1 MADETVDI
9 RYLLNSDEF
18 ARESARIDAEIRGTE
33 RTTVGAVSQMD
44 GDFKRLAKTVGQLGI
59 ATALAAA
66 GREVFNFSRNFASKM
81 AEVVT
86 LSDEIETNLDSYKA
100 KVIALTRS
108 IPVMAD
114 ESAAALYQI
123 VSAGHDGADGM
134 TILEQSAKA
143 AVAGVTETATAA
155 DGITSILNAY
165 QKSASEAE
173 SVSDMM
179 FTTVRLGKTTFGEL
193 ASYIAQVTPTAAAYG
208 VEMDQ
213 VLAAIATL
221 TKSGVPT
228 AQAVTQIRQAIIAA
242 SKVLGDGAF
251 EGRSLQEALGMIADK
266 AGGSES
272 KLRALVPEIEAVNG
286 MLGLTGI
293 NARTASEHL
302 DAMTQS
308 AGATAKAFEQQMRDP
323 QKQIEL
329 LKNNLLAA
337 FSDLGEGALNTVGEL
352 AQLLNEAFSSG
363 AADKL
368 IGVIAT
374 LTVAYGTYRTQLL
387 LVAAAK
393 KLLENNRYDEEGRQ
407 LAVLLSKEQQ
417 RALGIT
423 NLNRLTREQTTAVR
437 EKVAAEVQALRTAAQ
452 LAAAEKAA
460 ATEGYRSALQRALA
474 SKEAVRNAESA
485 LVAAQASGDAE
496 RIAAAQSALAAAQE
510 ERHAAAV
517 ARKAA
522 AQTYA
527 SARTKAAT
535 TATAANTLQT
545 RVATATDTAAAKAK
559 NLFTVATTRLT
570 RAFQAMKVAFAA
582 NPIGAIITVV
592 TTAATAMSLFGDNTE
607 EAAGGVSAMSD
618 ALAKHQAEI
627 NRETA
632 KIDELFAAIRKAK
645 TGTQE
650 YADAKD
656 AILRGYGSYLS
667 GLGEEIRQ
675 LQDVEGAY
683 IAIKTAAQE
692 SAAARAK
699 AAFVEDAEGRAA
711 GTMGNVLDKIRQNVT
726 DSYSKEFLEKYPGQV
741 DAVIAELVNAM
752 SDGSKTI
759 DQRNMDVNKILQN
772 YGLSYSGVIQ
782 SGVSMNPLRHLK
794 ENLFSD
800 YVSAYSSLESLRTT
814 ADEVFGNGAQGKN
827 GTGESAQIKTV
838 AERVTELRNEIA
850 KAESELQKLRASGS
864 TATDSQITAAE
875 NRLKELRSQLE
886 IYTGVS
892 SKDAT
897 DALKKQRELS
907 QAATQAEI
915 DAQAQRIALMR
926 DGKNKR
932 LAEIDLEYQQTVAKI
947 NKEKQTAISGG
958 ATEDQLGKYDSL
970 IDIAGNKRVQDRAQ
984 VEKDYAMQTAE
995 TYRQL
1000 GDVFLSEEERKQ
1012 RATEQTYQA
1021 MRDKAVEDLQAG
1033 NISGADFISVNDKI
1047 DRAEEQE
1054 TAQNQLEKWQKYATE
1069 RLRIEEEFQQDV
1081 ARIRKQGR
1089 GQDGEDEIEQLR
1101 TIRDNDITALTE
1113 DMGMK
1118 EDEFT
1123 AIVDNIVNMGLDKIL
1138 EMIPKVQDAISA
1150 LGDSDPT
1157 KKSKLQATEKALRVA
1172 QSKRDNNSS
1181 IQATSPGSKTINEWK
1196 DLQSVLNDVYDTF
1209 GEVGEAIGGTAGE
1222 AIKTGGEIATAMTQL
1237 IDGIVRVATG
1247 SVTAVQG
1254 SSQAASNAIKT
1265 VETASVILAIISAA
1279 LQVATKIASLFI
1291 KDHELSEET
1300 IKSYEAYIDVLDQI
1314 IEREKEVIES
1324 HTGMQAVL
1332 ASDDAVKAIEK
1343 QEEATRKLGKAYLA
1357 SRAKNSHSY
1366 GVKTAERLGDYRDA
1380 IEAAGFDW
1388 DELLGS
1394 GRMEGLF
1401 DLSGE
1406 EIERFQKELP
1416 EVWAKLDEDTQEY
1429 LQTLVDCKDQMEE
1442 IGEATNEALT
1452 GFSFDDAREEL
1463 EDFLNDMDMTFEDV
1477 ADNFQSRMMTAI
1489 NRVVASGLEDRLKSW
1504 YDHLSESMKDGTLT
1518 DAERE
1523 ALRQEYEEIY
1533 RKAKE
1538 EQDAAYTAAGINSS
1552 IGSSD
1557 GLRGEIS
1564 EKITEDTAS
1573 KLEGLFRVTY
1583 DKVAAI
1589 HSNSSDQ
1596 LNTLRAGFSD
1606 VAEMLR
1612 TQVAI
1617 EENTRRSADNSDR
1630 ITEQLNDLKDELK
1643 AIKTN
1648 TKGGVYGK

>member
-155 DGITSILNAY
+155 DGITSMLNAY
-165 QKSASEAE
+165 QKSASDAE

-193 ASYIAQVTPTAAAYG
+193 AASIAQVTPTAAAYG

-251 EGRSLQEALGMIADK
+251 EGRSLQEALGMIAEK

-293 NARTASEHL
+293 NAQTASEHL
-302 DAMTQS
+302 EAMTQS
-308 AGATAKAFEQQMRDP
+308 AGATTKAFEQQMRDP

-329 LKNNLLAA
+329 LTNNLLSAFSEIGDGALELVGDVAESLNAA
-337 FSDLGEGALNTVGEL
+337 FD
-352 AQLLNEAFSSG
+352 SG
-363 AADKL
+363 AADNL
-368 IGVIAT
+368 IATIAT

-393 KLLENNRYDEEGRQ
+393 KMQTNAQYDEEARQ
-407 LAVLLSKEQQ
+407 LATLLSHEQQ

-437 EKVAAEVQALRTAAQ
+437 EKVAAEVQAVRTAAQ
-452 LAAAEKAA
+452 LAAVEKAA
-460 ATEGYRSALQRALA
+460 ATEGYRSALQRAIA
-474 SKEAVRNAESA
+474 SKEAVRSAEAA
-485 LVAAQASGDAE
+485 LVAAKASGDAE

-517 ARKAA
+517 ARKST

-527 SARTKAAT
+527 AARTKAAT

-545 RVATATDTAAAKAK
+545 RVATATDTAAARAK

-570 RAFQAMKVAFAA
+570 RAFQALKVAFAS

-592 TTAATAMSLFGDNTE
+592 TTAATAMALFGDSTE
-607 EAAGGVSAMSD
+607 ETKEEVLGLARANQKAGDEFDAQAAKIKTLQGIIENGNVAYNERRR
-618 ALAKHQAEI
+618 A
-627 NRETA
+627 
-632 KIDELFAAIRKAK
+632 IDELKTIIPEYNGQLSEEGTLINNNTEAIKRYLVQLERQIKLKAIQDELTEAYKTQRNQQKTYDTARQRYSAMQTNSAYGQKPIIDVAGWLGLRDIQKAK
-645 TGTQE
+645 TE
-650 YADAKD
+650 MD
-656 AILRGYGSYLS
+656 
-667 GLGEEIRQ
+667 
-675 LQDVEGAY
+675 
-683 IAIKTAAQE
+683 
-692 SAAARAK
+692 K
-699 AAFVEDAEGRAA
+699 AE
-711 GTMGNVLDKIRQNVT
+711 
-726 DSYSKEFLEKYPGQV
+726 
-741 DAVIAELVNAM
+741 AELEATKRIVEELNSEFVAT
-752 SDGSKTI
+752 SEDGNNEGNSTVVTSVSK
-759 DQRNMDVNKILQN
+759 
-772 YGLSYSGVIQ
+772 
-782 SGVSMNPLRHLK
+782 
-794 ENLFSD
+794 
-800 YVSAYSSLESLRTT
+800 
-814 ADEVFGNGAQGKN
+814 
-827 GTGESAQIKTV
+827 
-838 AERVTELRNEIA
+838 RVTELRTEIA
-850 KAESELQKLRASGS
+850 KAESELETLRSPAS
-864 TATDSQITAAE
+864 TATEAQITAAE
-875 NRLKELRSQLE
+875 NRLKDLRSQLE

-892 SKDAT
+892 TTEAT
-897 DALKKQRELS
+897 SALKKQSELS
-907 QAATQAEI
+907 QAVTQAEI
-915 DAQAQRIALMR
+915 DAQAQRVAVMR

-947 NKEKQTAISGG
+947 NQNRQRE
-958 ATEDQLGKYDSL
+958 
-970 IDIAGNKRVQDRAQ
+970 AGNGAHEEKLSIYDGMIATAEQKRLQDRAR
-984 VEKDYAMQTAE
+984 VEKEYAEQAAD

-1012 RATEQTYQA
+1012 RATERTYES
-1021 MRDKAVEDLQAG
+1021 MRKKLNDDLDAG
-1033 NISGADFISVNDKI
+1033 NISESDFYKQSAMI

-1069 RLRIEEEFQQDV
+1069 RLRIEEEFQQNV
-1081 ARIRKQGR
+1081 TRIRKQGR
-1089 GQDGEDEIEQLR
+1089 SKAGEDEIEQLR
-1101 TIRDNDITALTE
+1101 TIRDNDITALAE
-1113 DMGMK
+1113 NMGLK
-1118 EDEFT
+1118 EEEFT

-1138 EMIPKVQDAISA
+1138 AMIPQVQEALDALVDDADPAVKARLQAQLAA
-1150 LGDSDPT
+1150 LKIQAQNLKTGSDSGKT
-1157 KKSKLQATEKALRVA
+1157 AKKSTE
-1172 QSKRDNNSS
+1172 
-1181 IQATSPGSKTINEWK
+1181 EWK
-1196 DLQSVLNDVYDTF
+1196 DLQDVLNGVSETF
-1209 GEVGEAIGGTAGE
+1209 SEVGDAIGGTSGEIIAGM
-1222 AIKTGGEIATAMTQL
+1222 GGIATATASMVN
-1237 IDGIVRVATG
+1237 GIVAIG
-1247 SVTAVQG
+1247 E
-1254 SSQAASNAIKT
+1254 AASGLEKASAILM
-1265 VETASVILAIISAA
+1265 VISTGLRIVSG
-1279 LQVATKIASLFI
+1279 LFSLFS
-1291 KDHELSEET
+1291 KDHELPQET

-1314 IEREKEVIES
+1314 IDREKEVIES

-1332 ASDDAVKAIEK
+1332 ASDDAVRAIEK
-1343 QEEATRKLGKAYLA
+1343 QEEATRRLGKAYLA
-1357 SRAKNSHSY
+1357 SRAKNNHSY
-1366 GVKTAERLGDYRDA
+1366 GVKTAERLGGYRDV

-1388 DELLGS
+1388 TELYGS

-1401 DLSGE
+1401 DLSGA

-1416 EVWAKLDEDTQEY
+1416 EVWAQLDEDTRKY
-1429 LQTLVDCKDQMEE
+1429 LETIVDCKDKMEE
-1442 IGEATNEALT
+1442 LGEATSEALT
-1452 GFSFDDAREEL
+1452 GFTLDDARSEL
-1463 EDFLNDMDMTFEDV
+1463 EDFLNDMDATFDDV
-1477 ADNFQSRMMTAI
+1477 ADNFQSRMLTAI
-1489 NRVVASGLEDRLKSW
+1489 NRVVASGLDGRLQTW
-1504 YDHLSESMKDGTLT
+1504 YDNLSEAMSDGTLT

-1538 EQDAAYTAAGINSS
+1538 EQEAAYSAAGLNPS

-1564 EKITEDTAS
+1564 EKITEETAS
-1573 KLEGLFRVTY
+1573 RLEGLFRVTY
-1583 DKVAAI
+1583 DKVAEI
-1589 HSNSSDQ
+1589 YGIQTDQ
-1596 LNTLRAGFSD
+1596 LQTLRTGFVD

-1617 EENTRRSADNSDR
+1617 EENTRRSADNSDI
-1630 ITEQLNDLKDELK
+1630 ITEQLEDLKDELK

>member
-18 ARESARIDAEIRGTE
+18 ARESARIDAAIRGTE
-33 RTTVGAVSQMD
+33 RTTESTVSQMD
-44 GDFKRLAKTVGQLGI
+44 SEFKRLAKTAGQIGI

-66 GREVFNFSRNFASKM
+66 GREVFNFAREFESKM
-81 AEVVT
+81 SEVIT
-86 LSDEIETNLDSYKA
+86 LSDEIETNIDDYKA

-108 IPVMAD
+108 IPVMAT

-393 KLLENNRYDEEGRQ
+393 KLLENNRYDEEARQ
-407 LAVLLSKEQQ
+407 LATLLSHEQQ

-545 RVATATDTAAAKAK
+545 RVATATDTAAARAK

-592 TTAATAMSLFGDNTE
+592 TTAATAMSLFGDSTE

-759 DQRNMDVNKILQN
+759 DQRNVDVNKILQN

-838 AERVTELRNEIA
+838 AERVTELRTEIA

-864 TATDSQITAAE
+864 IATDSQITAAE
-875 NRLKELRSQLE
+875 NRLKELRSQVE

-897 DALKKQRELS
+897 DALKKQREIS

-915 DAQAQRIALMR
+915 DAQSKRIALMR

-932 LAEIDLEYQQTVAKI
+932 LAEIDLEYKQEVAKI
-947 NKEKQTAISGG
+947 NQNRQRDVGNGVNVDYDGQIATA
-958 ATEDQLGKYDSL
+958 EQ
-970 IDIAGNKRVQDRAQ
+970 KRVQDRAQ
-984 VEKDYAMQTAE
+984 VEKEYAMQTAE

-1000 GDVFLSEEERKQ
+1000 GDLFLSEEERKQ

-1021 MRDKAVEDLQAG
+1021 MRDKAVDDLQAG
-1033 NISGADFISVNDKI
+1033 NIRGADFISMNDKI

-1089 GQDGEDEIEQLR
+1089 GQEGEDEIEQLR
-1101 TIRDNDITALTE
+1101 TIRDNDITVLTE
-1113 DMGMK
+1113 DMEMK
-1118 EDEFT
+1118 EEEFT

-1138 EMIPKVQDAISA
+1138 EMIPQVQNAINN
-1150 LGDSDPT
+1150 LGDDVDPSVKAQWQAQLTALKAQAKNKKTGTESSDAAKEST
-1157 KKSKLQATEKALRVA
+1157 
-1172 QSKRDNNSS
+1172 DD
-1181 IQATSPGSKTINEWK
+1181 WK
-1196 DLQSVLNDVYDTF
+1196 DLQEVLNGVSETF
-1209 GEVGEAIGGTAGE
+1209 NEVGDAIGGTTGE
-1222 AIKTGGEIATAMTQL
+1222 IVSGIGGIATATASML
-1237 IDGIVRVATG
+1237 NGIQAVK
-1247 SVTAVQG
+1247 TA
-1254 SSQAASNAIKT
+1254 SSAL
-1265 VETASVILAIISAA
+1265 ETASAYLMIISAA
-1279 LQVATKIASLFI
+1279 LQVATKIASLFT

-1332 ASDDAVKAIEK
+1332 ASEDAVKAIEK

-1357 SRAKNSHSY
+1357 SRAKNNRSY
-1366 GVKTAERLGDYRDA
+1366 GVKTAERLGGYRDA

-1388 DELLGS
+1388 AELYGS

-1401 DLSGE
+1401 DLSGA
-1406 EIERFQKELP
+1406 EIERFQTELP
-1416 EVWAKLDEDTQEY
+1416 EVWAKLDEETKGY
-1429 LQTLVDCKDQMEE
+1429 LQTLVDCKNQMEE
-1442 IGEATNEALT
+1442 IGEVTNEALT
-1452 GFSFDDAREEL
+1452 GFSFEDAKDEL

-1533 RKAKE
+1533 RQAKE
-1538 EQDAAYTAAGINSS
+1538 EQDAAYTAAGINPS

-1564 EKITEDTAS
+1564 EKITEDTAL

-1589 HSNSSDQ
+1589 HSNSSEH

>member
-33 RTTVGAVSQMD
+33 RTTIGAVSQMD

-155 DGITSILNAY
+155 DGITSMLNAY
-165 QKSASEAE
+165 QKSASDAE

-193 ASYIAQVTPTAAAYG
+193 AASIAQVTPTAAAYG

-251 EGRSLQEALGMIADK
+251 EGRSLQEALGMIAEK

-293 NARTASEHL
+293 NAQTASEHL
-302 DAMTQS
+302 EAMTQS
-308 AGATAKAFEQQMRDP
+308 AGATTKAFEQQMRDP
-323 QKQIEL
+323 QKQIDL
-329 LKNNLLAA
+329 LKNNLLSAFSEIGDGALELVGDVAESLNAA
-337 FSDLGEGALNTVGEL
+337 FD
-352 AQLLNEAFSSG
+352 SG
-363 AADKL
+363 AADNL
-368 IGVIAT
+368 IATIAT

-393 KLLENNRYDEEGRQ
+393 KMQTNAQYDEEARQ
-407 LAVLLSKEQQ
+407 LATLLSHEQQ

-437 EKVAAEVQALRTAAQ
+437 EKVAVEAQAVRTAAQ
-452 LAAAEKAA
+452 LAAAEKVA
-460 ATEGYRSALQRALA
+460 ATEGYRSALQRAIA
-474 SKEAVRNAESA
+474 SKEAVRSAEAA
-485 LVAAQASGDAE
+485 LVAAKASGDAE

-517 ARKAA
+517 ARKSA

-527 SARTKAAT
+527 AACTKAAT

-545 RVATATDTAAAKAK
+545 RVATVTDTAAARAK

-570 RAFQAMKVAFAA
+570 RAFQALKVAFAS

-592 TTAATAMSLFGDNTE
+592 TTAATAMALFGDSTE
-607 EAAGGVSAMSD
+607 ETKEEVLGLARANQKAGDEFDAQAAKIKTLQGIIENGNVAYNERRR
-618 ALAKHQAEI
+618 A
-627 NRETA
+627 
-632 KIDELFAAIRKAK
+632 IDELKTIIPEYNGQLSEEGTLINNNTEAIKAYLIQLERQIRLKAIQEEKEEAIRKQRKLEKQLSADQDAYDRAQKAASTTVYGGDSGVEYQRQMLARAANAERRVKQTEQELAQVNK
-645 TGTQE
+645 T
-650 YADAKD
+650 
-656 AILRGYGSYLS
+656 LS
-667 GLGEEIRQ
+667 EL
-675 LQDVEGAY
+675 DVE
-683 IAIKTAAQE
+683 
-692 SAAARAK
+692 
-699 AAFVEDAEGRAA
+699 FVETSKSDD
-711 GTMGNVLDKIRQNVT
+711 GTPEDKVT
-726 DSYSKEFLEKYPGQV
+726 S
-741 DAVIAELVNAM
+741 
-752 SDGSKTI
+752 
-759 DQRNMDVNKILQN
+759 
-772 YGLSYSGVIQ
+772 
-782 SGVSMNPLRHLK
+782 
-794 ENLFSD
+794 
-800 YVSAYSSLESLRTT
+800 
-814 ADEVFGNGAQGKN
+814 
-827 GTGESAQIKTV
+827 V
-838 AERVTELRNEIA
+838 AERVTELRTEIA
-850 KAESELQKLRASGS
+850 KAESELETLRSPAS
-864 TATDSQITAAE
+864 TATEAQITAAE
-875 NRLKELRSQLE
+875 NRLKDLRSQLE

-892 SKDAT
+892 TTEAT
-897 DALKKQRELS
+897 SALKKQSELS
-907 QAATQAEI
+907 QAVTQAEI
-915 DAQAQRIALMR
+915 DAQAQRVAVMR

-947 NKEKQTAISGG
+947 NQNRQRE
-958 ATEDQLGKYDSL
+958 
-970 IDIAGNKRVQDRAQ
+970 AGNGAHEEKLSIYDGMIATAEQKRLQDRAR
-984 VEKDYAMQTAE
+984 VEKEYAEQAAE

-1012 RATEQTYQA
+1012 RATERTYES
-1021 MRDKAVEDLQAG
+1021 MRKQLNDDLDAG
-1033 NISGADFISVNDKI
+1033 NISESDFYKQSAMIE
-1047 DRAEEQE
+1047 RAEAQE
-1054 TAQNQLEKWQKYATE
+1054 TAQNQLEKWQKYATD

-1089 GQDGEDEIEQLR
+1089 GKEGEDEIEQLR
-1101 TIRDNDITALTE
+1101 AIRDNDIATLTE
-1113 DMGMK
+1113 SMGLK
-1118 EDEFT
+1118 EEEFT
-1123 AIVDNIVNMGLDKIL
+1123 AIVDNIVNLGLDKIL
-1138 EMIPKVQDAISA
+1138 AMIPQVQEALDA
-1150 LGDSDPT
+1150 LGDDADPAVKARFQAQLAALKIQSQNRKTGSDSGKT
-1157 KKSKLQATEKALRVA
+1157 AKKSTE
-1172 QSKRDNNSS
+1172 
-1181 IQATSPGSKTINEWK
+1181 EWK
-1196 DLQSVLNDVYDTF
+1196 DLQDVLNGVSETF
-1209 GEVGEAIGGTAGE
+1209 NEVGDAIGGTSGEIIAGM
-1222 AIKTGGEIATAMTQL
+1222 GGIATATASMVN
-1237 IDGIVRVATG
+1237 GIVAIG
-1247 SVTAVQG
+1247 E
-1254 SSQAASNAIKT
+1254 AASGLEKASAILM
-1265 VETASVILAIISAA
+1265 VISTGLRIVSG
-1279 LQVATKIASLFI
+1279 LFSLFS
-1291 KDHELSEET
+1291 KDHELPQET

-1314 IEREKEVIES
+1314 IDREKEVIES

-1332 ASDDAVKAIEK
+1332 ASDDAVRAIEK
-1343 QEEATRKLGKAYLA
+1343 QEEATRRLGKAYLA
-1357 SRAKNSHSY
+1357 SRAKNNHSY
-1366 GVKTAERLGDYRDA
+1366 GVKTAERLGGYRDV

-1388 DELLGS
+1388 TELYGS

-1401 DLSGE
+1401 DLSGA

-1416 EVWAKLDEDTQEY
+1416 EVWAQLDEDTRKY
-1429 LQTLVDCKDQMEE
+1429 LETIVDCKDKMEE
-1442 IGEATNEALT
+1442 LGEATSEALT
-1452 GFSFDDAREEL
+1452 GFTLDDARSEL
-1463 EDFLNDMDMTFEDV
+1463 EDFLNDMDATFDDV
-1477 ADNFQSRMMTAI
+1477 ADNFQSRMLTAI
-1489 NRVVASGLEDRLKSW
+1489 NRVVASGLDGRLQTW
-1504 YDHLSESMKDGTLT
+1504 YDNLSEAMSDGTLT

-1538 EQDAAYTAAGINSS
+1538 EQEAAYSAAGLNPS

-1564 EKITEDTAS
+1564 EKITEETAS
-1573 KLEGLFRVTY
+1573 RLEGLFRVTY
-1583 DKVAAI
+1583 DKVAEI
-1589 HSNSSDQ
+1589 YGIQTDQ
-1596 LNTLRAGFSD
+1596 LQTLRTGFVD

-1617 EENTRRSADNSDR
+1617 EENTRRSADNSDI
-1630 ITEQLNDLKDELK
+1630 ITEQLEDLKDELK

>member
-33 RTTVGAVSQMD
+33 RTTVSAVSQMD

-155 DGITSILNAY
+155 DGITSMLNAY
-165 QKSASEAE
+165 QKSASDAE

-193 ASYIAQVTPTAAAYG
+193 AASIAQVTPTAAAYG

-251 EGRSLQEALGMIADK
+251 EGRSLQEALGMIAEK

-293 NARTASEHL
+293 NAQTASEHL
-302 DAMTQS
+302 EAMTQS
-308 AGATAKAFEQQMRDP
+308 AGATTKAFEQQMRDP

-329 LKNNLLAA
+329 LTNNLLSAFSEIGDGALELVGDVAESLNAA
-337 FSDLGEGALNTVGEL
+337 FD
-352 AQLLNEAFSSG
+352 SG
-363 AADKL
+363 AADNL
-368 IGVIAT
+368 IATIAT

-393 KLLENNRYDEEGRQ
+393 KMQTNAQYDEEARQ
-407 LAVLLSKEQQ
+407 LATLLSHEQQ

-437 EKVAAEVQALRTAAQ
+437 EKVAAEVQAVRTAAE

-460 ATEGYRSALQRALA
+460 ATEGYRSALQRAIA
-474 SKEAVRNAESA
+474 SKEAVRSAEAA
-485 LVAAQASGDAE
+485 LVAAKASGDAE

-517 ARKAA
+517 ARKST

-527 SARTKAAT
+527 AARTKAAT

-545 RVATATDTAAAKAK
+545 RVATATDTAAARAK

-570 RAFQAMKVAFAA
+570 RAFQALKVAFAS

-592 TTAATAMSLFGDNTE
+592 TTAATAMALFGDSTE
-607 EAAGGVSAMSD
+607 ETKEEVLGLARANQKAGDEFDAQAAKIKTLQGIIENGNVAYNERRR
-618 ALAKHQAEI
+618 A
-627 NRETA
+627 
-632 KIDELFAAIRKAK
+632 IDELKTIIPEYNGQLSEEGTLINNNTEAIKRYLVQLERQIKLKAIQDELTEAYKTQRNQQKTYDTARQRYSAMQTNSAYGQKPIIDVAGWLGLRDIQKAK
-645 TGTQE
+645 TE
-650 YADAKD
+650 MD
-656 AILRGYGSYLS
+656 
-667 GLGEEIRQ
+667 
-675 LQDVEGAY
+675 
-683 IAIKTAAQE
+683 
-692 SAAARAK
+692 K
-699 AAFVEDAEGRAA
+699 AE
-711 GTMGNVLDKIRQNVT
+711 
-726 DSYSKEFLEKYPGQV
+726 
-741 DAVIAELVNAM
+741 AELEATKRIVEELNSEFVAT
-752 SDGSKTI
+752 SEDGNNEGNSTVVTSVSK
-759 DQRNMDVNKILQN
+759 
-772 YGLSYSGVIQ
+772 
-782 SGVSMNPLRHLK
+782 
-794 ENLFSD
+794 
-800 YVSAYSSLESLRTT
+800 
-814 ADEVFGNGAQGKN
+814 
-827 GTGESAQIKTV
+827 
-838 AERVTELRNEIA
+838 RVTELRTEIA
-850 KAESELQKLRASGS
+850 KAESELETLRSPAS
-864 TATDSQITAAE
+864 TATEAQITAAE
-875 NRLKELRSQLE
+875 NRLKDLRSQLE

-892 SKDAT
+892 TTEAT
-897 DALKKQRELS
+897 TALKKQSELS
-907 QAATQAEI
+907 QAVTQAEI
-915 DAQAQRIALMR
+915 DAQAQRIAIMR
-926 DGKNKR
+926 EGKNKR

-947 NKEKQTAISGG
+947 NQNRQRDVENGAKEDELSVYNGMIATA
-958 ATEDQLGKYDSL
+958 EQ
-970 IDIAGNKRVQDRAQ
+970 KRLQDRAR
-984 VEKDYAMQTAE
+984 VEKEYAEQAAE

-1000 GDVFLSEEERKQ
+1000 ADVFLSEEERKQ
-1012 RATEQTYQA
+1012 RATERTYES
-1021 MRDKAVEDLQAG
+1021 MRKKLNDDLDAG
-1033 NISGADFISVNDKI
+1033 NISESDFYKQSAMI

-1054 TAQNQLEKWQKYATE
+1054 TAQNQLENWQKYATE

-1081 ARIRKQGR
+1081 ARIRKQSR
-1089 GQDGEDEIEQLR
+1089 SKAGEDEIEQLR
-1101 TIRDNDITALTE
+1101 TIRDNDITALAE
-1113 DMGMK
+1113 NMGLK
-1118 EDEFT
+1118 EEEFT

-1138 EMIPKVQDAISA
+1138 AMIPQIQEALDALVDDADPAVKARLQAQLAA
-1150 LGDSDPT
+1150 LKIQAQNLKTGSDSGKT
-1157 KKSKLQATEKALRVA
+1157 AKKSTE
-1172 QSKRDNNSS
+1172 
-1181 IQATSPGSKTINEWK
+1181 EWK
-1196 DLQSVLNDVYDTF
+1196 DLQDVLNGVSETF
-1209 GEVGEAIGGTAGE
+1209 NEVGDAIGSTSGEIIAGM
-1222 AIKTGGEIATAMTQL
+1222 GGIATATASMVN
-1237 IDGIVRVATG
+1237 GIVAIG
-1247 SVTAVQG
+1247 E
-1254 SSQAASNAIKT
+1254 AASGLEKASAILM
-1265 VETASVILAIISAA
+1265 VISTGLRIVSG
-1279 LQVATKIASLFI
+1279 LFSLFS
-1291 KDHELSEET
+1291 KDHELPQET

-1314 IEREKEVIES
+1314 IDREKEVIES

-1343 QEEATRKLGKAYLA
+1343 QEEATRRLGKAYLA
-1357 SRAKNSHSY
+1357 SRAKNNHSY
-1366 GVKTAERLGDYRDA
+1366 GVKTAERLGGYRDV

-1388 DELLGS
+1388 AELYGS

-1401 DLSGE
+1401 DLSGA

-1416 EVWAKLDEDTQEY
+1416 EVWAQLDEDTRKY
-1429 LQTLVDCKDQMEE
+1429 LETIVDCKDKMEE
-1442 IGEATNEALT
+1442 LGEATSEALT
-1452 GFSFDDAREEL
+1452 GFTLDDARSEL
-1463 EDFLNDMDMTFEDV
+1463 EDFLNDMDATFDDV
-1477 ADNFQSRMMTAI
+1477 ADNFQSRMLTAI
-1489 NRVVASGLEDRLKSW
+1489 NRVVASGLDGRLQTW
-1504 YDHLSESMKDGTLT
+1504 YDNLSEAMSDGTLT

-1538 EQDAAYTAAGINSS
+1538 EQEAVYSAAGLNPS

-1564 EKITEDTAS
+1564 EKITEETAS
-1573 KLEGLFRVTY
+1573 RLEGLFRVTY
-1583 DKVAAI
+1583 DKVAEI
-1589 HSNSSDQ
+1589 YGIQTDQ
-1596 LNTLRAGFSD
+1596 LQTLRTGFVD

-1617 EENTRRSADNSDR
+1617 EENTRRSADNSDI
-1630 ITEQLNDLKDELK
+1630 ITEQLEDLKDELK